1 MPLAFERQPGS
12 AVDRQSGVTITA
24 PRVLP
29 ASSPEDP
36 SHTEYQYLLYLNG
49 RRVDGL
55 GLFGTE
61 QLIETQNGPERVF
74 TLDLGRDW
82 VLKSILGFKRK
93 LNNSDDDLAFLHSL
107 SQGLVLANMD
117 HSSTRYAVR
126 YVAVTTNEALARNGI
141 VTKDLPRPHGEVRVV
156 LADAFNPVRAE

>member
-1 MPLAFERQPGS
+1 MPLAFEHQPGS
-12 AVDRQSGVTITA
+12 AVDRESGVTITA

-29 ASSPEDP
+29 ASPPEDP
-36 SHTEYQYLLYLNG
+36 SHTEYQYLFYLNG
-49 RRVDGL
+49 QRIDGL

-61 QLIETQNGPERVF
+61 QMIETQQGTERLF

-82 VLKSILGFKRK
+82 VLKSILGFKHK
-93 LNNSDDDLAFLHSL
+93 LNNTDSDFVFLSSL

-126 YVAVTTNEALARNGI
+126 YAAITTEEALARAGI
-141 VTKDLPRPHGEVRVV
+141 ATNYFLPTSTGIGVV
-156 LADAFNPVRAE
+156 LAEAFNPIRME

>member
-12 AVDRQSGVTITA
+12 AVDRQRGVTITA

-29 ASSPEDP
+29 ASPPEDP
-36 SHTEYQYLLYLNG
+36 SHTEYQYLFYLNG
-49 RRVDGL
+49 QRIDGL

-61 QLIETQNGPERVF
+61 QMIETQNGPERVF

-82 VLKSILGFKRK
+82 VLKSILDFKQT
-93 LNNSDDDLAFLHSL
+93 LNNTDDDLAFLQGL

-126 YVAVTTNEALARNGI
+126 YLAVTTNEALAHNGI
-141 VTKDLPRPHGEVRVV
+141 ATKELFASHGQVSVV
-156 LADAFNPVRAE
+156 LADAFNPIRAE